1 MSTDQW
7 WNFFYLCG
15 SSAATLTG
23 LTFVAATFGSSLIKK
38 DNLDKVNIYISPF
51 CYHFMHV
58 FFLCIVNAIP
68 GSNAR
73 FIAAAAIVS
82 GLWRLI
88 KIPKAFSILHAQ
100 MREEPNPEIDVS
112 DWIVVVFVPMAVY
125 CALIAAGVGF
135 LLDKPWAVEVLAACC
150 LVLLLNAVKGIWD
163 MLIWVASTLR

>member
-1 MSTDQW
+1 MPTDQW

-23 LTFVAATFGSSLIKK
+23 LTFVAVTFGSSLIKK

-58 FFLCIVNAIP
+58 FFLCAIP
-68 GSNAR
+68 ASNAR
-73 FIAAAAIVS
+73 IIAGTAIVT

-88 KIPKAFSILHAQ
+88 KIPKAISILHAQ
-100 MREEPNPEIDVS
+100 AREDPNADIDAS

-125 CALIAAGVGF
+125 IALFAAGAGF
-135 LLDKPWAVEVLAACC
+135 LLGKPWAVDVLAICC
-150 LVLLLNAVKGIWD
+150 LVLLLNSIKGVWN
-163 MLIWVASTLR
+163 MLIWVAATLR